1 MKSNNNNFDSMKSTA
16 FILAIFAFI
25 SCNKNAVE
33 TIDYSKTSR
42 VTISFSHAVGEKGL
56 SLANTAYVNPSGE
69 EFKVTALKY
78 FISNISF
85 TKTDGSVYA
94 VPQDSCYF
102 IIDHSQSSSLT
113 PIVTTPAGQY
123 TKMSFLI
130 GVDSLRNTKD
140 ISQRLGALD
149 PTGSAADMYW
159 TWNSG
164 YIFFKMEGSSPVS
177 PQTDKSFRYHI
188 GLYGGNSSGTINN
201 IKRININFSPENI
214 VKVAESKNSTIYLKG
229 DILKVFSSKN
239 NISIAS
245 NSVVMATPNSAS
257 IAENYANMF
266 THVKTT
272 ND

>member
-1 MKSNNNNFDSMKSTA
+1 MK
-16 FILAIFAFI
+16 FIPIILSVFAFL
-25 SCNKNAVE
+25 SCSKNAVE
-33 TIDYSKTSR
+33 GIDYSNRSR
-42 VTISFSHAVGEKGL
+42 ITISFSHVAGEKDL
-56 SLANTAYVNPSGE
+56 SLGNTTYVNPSGE

-85 TKTDGSVYA
+85 TKTDGSVYV

-201 IKRININFSPENI
+201 IKRININFSTENI

-229 DILKVFSSKN
+229 DILKVFSGKN